1 MKQNA
6 VSRAAKTIIGEKA
19 LLKYCNK
26 CKMSINIPEMATTKQ
41 QTNNKRTPVTAAVSL
56 QPS

>member
-1 MKQNA
+1 MKQND
-6 VSRAAKTIIGEKA
+6 VSKAAKTIIGEKS

-26 CKMSINIPEMATTKQ
+26 CKMSINIPEMATMNRQTSNKQ
-41 QTNNKRTPVTAAVSL
+41 TPVAAAVSL

>member
-6 VSRAAKTIIGEKA
+6 VSKAAKTIIREKS

-26 CKMSINIPEMATTKQ
+26 CKMSNIPEMATMNQ
-41 QTNNKRTPVTAAVSL
+41 QTSNKQTPVAAAVSL